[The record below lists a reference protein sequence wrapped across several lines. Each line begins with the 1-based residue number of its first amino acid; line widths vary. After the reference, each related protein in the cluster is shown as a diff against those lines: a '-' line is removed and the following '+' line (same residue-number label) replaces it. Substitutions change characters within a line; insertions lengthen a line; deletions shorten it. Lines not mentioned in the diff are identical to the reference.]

1 MEKEL
6 LVGVDEFTVV
16 LHLKEPVDS
25 KDWLLIADKF
35 IVEFLSKSK
44 VELLFD
50 RLIPM
55 TSRLPAGYTEALT
68 VENVTWYFAIAMHE
82 YYQEM
87 GVIVRFSAEAWA
99 WYQRLYMD
107 KFQQPMSIAVFYQ
120 QIQSDNYET
129 RISRIDLTADY
140 YNYGELLKP
149 NTIYNALV
157 NRAIVV
163 VDGNERAANRKI
175 THYGTGGFIE
185 TVYIGSKKE
194 NTKALCRIYDK
205 RLEQINKNGFR
216 LDEAL
221 ACDDWTRFEISYRGT
236 YAWQC
241 AEQLLCVNGDI
252 ELSQCIAGK
261 ITDKFRFY
269 VLESE
274 DYTEYTND
282 LLDIKGNDS
291 FSALRSEN
299 PRNNN
304 LRESIAYLLKGSGLF
319 PTLYKIGYIW
329 GEDAEIELLRYLYN
343 EYKAVYEPDAYK
355 DRKLM
360 SWIANNYKTLHDDK
374 VTSFLPYSSLMKGG
388 GENEEVRSPNL
399 GKDESHA

>member
-1 MEKEL
+1 M
-6 LVGVDEFTVV
+6 
-16 LHLKEPVDS
+16 
-25 KDWLLIADKF
+25 
-35 IVEFLSKSK
+35 
-44 VELLFD
+44 
-50 RLIPM
+50 
-55 TSRLPAGYTEALT
+55 
-68 VENVTWYFAIAMHE
+68 
-82 YYQEM
+82 
-87 GVIVRFSAEAWA
+87 
-99 WYQRLYMD
+99 
-107 KFQQPMSIAVFYQ
+107 
-120 QIQSDNYET
+120 
-129 RISRIDLTADY
+129 
-140 YNYGELLKP
+140 
-149 NTIYNALV
+149 
-157 NRAIVV
+157 
-163 VDGNERAANRKI
+163 
-175 THYGTGGFIE
+175 
-185 TVYIGSKKE
+185 
-194 NTKALCRIYDK
+194 
-205 RLEQINKNGFR
+205 
-216 LDEAL
+216 
-221 ACDDWTRFEISYRGT
+221 
-236 YAWQC
+236 
-241 AEQLLCVNGDI
+241 
-252 ELSQCIAGK
+252 SQCIAGK